1 MSKTLVILDAGHGS
15 IKNGVYLTAPAKMH
29 TFADGFIYYEGVGNR
44 KILKLVQNG
53 LTTLG
58 IDYATVSDEVEDNSL
73 MERVKLANAIYKK
86 NKNSYLVSIH
96 SNAGGGSGI
105 EVFTSIGETKSD
117 KIGDIFCH
125 NYQQLLPQFPFRKD
139 TYDGDDDKEA
149 NFYMISK
156 TLCPA
161 VLTENL
167 FFDRRSEADFLST
180 TTGLQ
185 AIANVIVASC
195 LDVEGRWPL

>member
-1 MSKTLVILDAGHGS
+1 MSKTLVILDAGHGG
-15 IKNGVYLTAPAKMH
+15 IRNGVYLTAPAKMH
-29 TFADGFIYYEGVGNR
+29 TFSDGFTFYEGVVNR

-53 LTTLG
+53 LTALD
-58 IDYATVSDEVEDNSL
+58 IDHTTVSDDIEDTSL
-73 MERVKLANAIYKK
+73 MERVKLANAVYKK
-86 NKNSYLVSIH
+86 NKNAYLVSIH

-117 KIGDIFCH
+117 KIGEIFCR
-125 NYQQLLPQFPFRKD
+125 NYQQLLPQFSFRKD

-149 NFYMISK
+149 NFYVISK

-161 VLTENL
+161 VLVENL

-180 TTGLQ
+180 TTGQQ
-185 AIANVIVASC
+185 AIANVIIASC
-195 LDVEGRWPL
+195 LDVEGKWPL

>member
-1 MSKTLVILDAGHGS
+1 MSKTLVIIDAGHGG
-15 IKNGVYLTAPAKMH
+15 IKNGVYTTAPAKMH
-29 TFADGFIYYEGVGNR
+29 VFPDGFVYYEGVVNR

-53 LTTLG
+53 LTTLD
-58 IDYATVSDEVEDNSL
+58 IDHTTVSHDIEDTSL
-73 MERVKLANAIYKK
+73 MERVKLANSIWKK
-86 NKNSYLVSIH
+86 NKNAYLVSIH
-96 SNAGGGSGI
+96 SNAGGGSGNEI
-105 EVFTSIGETKSD
+105 YTSIGETKSD
-117 KIGDIFCH
+117 KIADIFCL

-149 NFYMISK
+149 NFYVISK

-161 VLTENL
+161 VLVENL

-180 TTGLQ
+180 TTGQQ
-185 AIANVIVASC
+185 AIANCIIASC